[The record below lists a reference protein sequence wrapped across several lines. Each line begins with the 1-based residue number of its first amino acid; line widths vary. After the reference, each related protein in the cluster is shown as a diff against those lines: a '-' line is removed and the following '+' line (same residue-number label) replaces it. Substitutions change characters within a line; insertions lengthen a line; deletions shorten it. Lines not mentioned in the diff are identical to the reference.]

1 MTSIRRRLANL
12 AASLTGTVIIHPAEL
27 HQLPERLHL
36 RKFFDHFGVDAVID
50 VGANAGQYAIQ
61 LREEI
66 GFRGH
71 IISFE
76 PIPEV
81 AAELAKQASAD
92 PLWHVVT
99 LALDREAGP
108 ATFNVMATSVFSSLH
123 QPADNQPEVWLKAN
137 SVARQI
143 DVMRATLATE
153 LPRWRDKL
161 GFRRPFLKMDTQG
174 NDLAIFEG
182 AGGAIDGF
190 VGLQSELSY
199 VNAYADAP
207 GFAETL
213 AAYSAAGFRLSA
225 LVPNTAGH
233 FPDLNEV
240 DCIMYRVGAQQLDAS
255 H

>member
-12 AASLTGTVIIHPAEL
+12 AASLTGAVIVHPAEV
-27 HQLPERLHL
+27 HKLPERLHL
-36 RKFFDHFGVDAVID
+36 RKFFDHFGIDAVFD
-50 VGANAGQYAIQ
+50 VGANEGQYARQ
-61 LREEI
+61 LRGKI

-81 AAELAKQASAD
+81 AAELAKQASSD
-92 PLWHVVT
+92 PLWHVVPF
-99 LALDREAGP
+99 ALDREAGP
-108 ATFNVMATSVFSSLH
+108 ATFNVMAASVFSSLH
-123 QPADNQPEVWLKAN
+123 RPADDQPEVWLKAN
-137 SVARQI
+137 SVTRQI
-143 DVMRATLATE
+143 DVVRATLATE

-182 AGGAIDGF
+182 AGGAIAEF

-199 VNAYADAP
+199 VKAYADSP
-207 GFAETL
+207 GLAESL

-255 H
+255 L

>member
-1 MTSIRRRLANL
+1 M
-12 AASLTGTVIIHPAEL
+12 IIHPAEV

-36 RKFFDHFGVDAVID
+36 RRFFDHFGVDAVFD
-50 VGANAGQYAIQ
+50 VGANEGQYAIQ
-61 LREEI
+61 LRDEV
-66 GFRGH
+66 GFYGD

-81 AAELAKQASAD
+81 AAGLARQASAD

-108 ATFNVMATSVFSSLH
+108 ATFNVMAASVFSSLH
-123 QPADNQPEVWLKAN
+123 RPADDQPEVWLKVN

-143 DVMRATLATE
+143 DVMRHIGDRAAALC
-153 LPRWRDKL
+153 DKL
-161 GFRRPFLKMDTQG
+161 GFSRPFLKMDTQG

-182 AGGAIDGF
+182 AGAAIAGF

-199 VNAYADAP
+199 VNTYTDAP
-207 GFAETL
+207 GFAEAL

-240 DCIMYRVGAQQLDAS
+240 DCIMYRVGAQQADAS
-255 H
+255 L